1 MDKPKRAYYL
11 PAKLIAAFDKEAAKH
26 GYVREKVV
34 AAAMFTFLESEPRRR
49 AQMLNNL
56 DEFLHGK
63 AR

>member
-26 GYVREKVV
+26 GYIREKVV
-34 AAAMFTFLESEPRRR
+34 AAAMFTFLESDPRRR
-49 AQMLNNL
+49 AQMFANL
-56 DEFLHGK
+56 DKFIHRK